1 MCLLLYYLIII
12 PVKCY
17 TESIILKV
25 LCIFISHGGHI
36 FTFVKWN
43 LEKCL
48 TFTLHS
54 FICGLEWGLSWSIL
68 TKHCYWNLLINFKM
82 NRAKSGLSM
91 HLRGF
96 KWKLCVC
103 CGLHESI
110 FSTFC
115 HVWSTW
121 APFLLEINTVVY
133 FSWDMRK
140 VRCACTR
147 EEAYHV

>member
-36 FTFVKWN
+36 FTFVKRN

-48 TFTLHS
+48 TFTLRS
-54 FICGLEWGLSWSIL
+54 FICGLVWELSWLSIL

-82 NRAKSGLSM
+82 NRAMAGLSM

-96 KWKLCVC
+96 KWKLYVC
-103 CGLHESI
+103 CGWHESI
-110 FSTFC
+110 FSTLCVCVEPFL
-115 HVWSTW
+115 WSTW
-121 APFLLEINTVVY
+121 GPFLLKINTVVY

-140 VRCACTR
+140 
-147 EEAYHV
+147 